1 MVGRMRLS
9 WRLVGATSQVLRRN
23 TDLLI
28 FPIVGLLALGLVI
41 ALWFGTILMWA
52 NFQLDVVWE
61 APLWEKM
68 LAVVIFYLF
77 SYFVVFSANTALVG
91 TAMLLL
97 EGKQPT
103 LMDGWRIAYAH
114 KYTIFAYALLMATVG
129 LLLRLLSRWIG
140 QAGRVAVPVA
150 QRVLIFAGL
159 GLSWHVVPV
168 LVIPVLIAE
177 EIDPV
182 AAIRRSSRLVTQTWG
197 EGVVQN
203 ANLWLIF
210 ILPLVVILAAGIA
223 TIIWISRNVQEVWMT
238 AALYIVVML
247 IISMFLIGSALTDIF
262 SVVIY
267 RYTRAMPIPASFEPE
282 MLSHAFRSRPSRI
295 LRFVRRMWRYLT
307 GREKESTIEGS
318 QQPIEIVQTPA
329 PVDDSSSRRQ

>member
-1 MVGRMRLS
+1 MVGRMRFN
-9 WRLVGATSQVLRRN
+9 WRLVGATFQVLRRN

-41 ALWFGTILMWA
+41 ALWLGSILVWA
-52 NFQLDVVWE
+52 DFQIDVVWA

-68 LAVVIFYLF
+68 AAVSLFYLF
-77 SYFVVFSANTALVG
+77 SYFVVFSANTALIG

-103 LMDGWRIAYAH
+103 LLDGWRIAYTH
-114 KYTIFAYALLMATVG
+114 KSTIFTYALLMATVG
-129 LLLRLLSRWIG
+129 LLLRLLSRWVG
-140 QAGRVAVPVA
+140 QVGRFAVPMA
-150 QRVLIFAGL
+150 QRVIIFAGL
-159 GLSWHVVPV
+159 GLAWHVVPV

-182 AAIRRSSRLVTQTWG
+182 AAIRRSSQLVTHTWG

-210 ILPLVVILAAGIA
+210 ILPLVLILAAGAA
-223 TIIWISRNVQEVWMT
+223 TIVWISRNVQEVWMT
-238 AALYIVVML
+238 ATLYVVVML
-247 IISMFLIGSALTDIF
+247 ITLIFLIGSALTDIF

-267 RYTRAMPIPASFEPE
+267 RYTRAMPIPDPFEPD
-282 MLSHAFRSRPSRI
+282 MLSNAFHSRPSRI
-295 LRFVRRMWRYLT
+295 LRFIRRRWSALT
-307 GREKESTIEGS
+307 KRGNTNHVEVS
-318 QQPIEIVQTPA
+318 
-329 PVDDSSSRRQ
+329 